1 MMWRNGYTEERS
13 LLIGNKVGSSA
24 IKPAATIGI
33 MAVKI
38 LLRDEN
44 GDTREIEKKNINSRG
59 SSFMINIVCFVILDD
74 SQRHSPLASH
84 VIKKKT
90 KQKKQCF
97 LF

>member
-1 MMWRNGYTEERS
+1 MWRKGYTEDRS

-44 GDTREIEKKNINSRG
+44 GDTREIK
-59 SSFMINIVCFVILDD
+59 
-74 SQRHSPLASH
+74 
-84 VIKKKT
+84 
-90 KQKKQCF
+90 
-97 LF
+97 